1 MFIGLPPNVA
11 QRPYALVEQM
21 VDIRMNRSE
30 VMLGSGG
37 TFLSG
42 MRWCISIAM
51 RYVLMEIGGGGE
63 CVQRGGRLNLRL
75 VEIICT
81 STVE

>member
-1 MFIGLPPNVA
+1 MFIGRPPNVA

-21 VDIRMNRSE
+21 VDIGMNRSE

-42 MRWCISIAM
+42 MRWYINCD
-51 RYVLMEIGGGGE
+51 EICPDGDWW
-63 CVQRGGRLNLRL
+63 GR
-75 VEIICT
+75 
-81 STVE
+81 